1 MTNTQINLFLGLFDE
16 LDIDTSNFRNI
27 HKILESYTSQVKIE
41 YQELYTS
48 FVNIL
53 KLYIDKHEH
62 KIKHLQSM
70 VNNQSIDV
78 KYTDLELDAMCLNAE
93 LEETKLKLE
102 TLQTNYNILHEMYI
116 KSVNNSLELA
126 RNVDELEKQ
135 IKQQTT
141 NKNN

>member
-1 MTNTQINLFLGLFDE
+1 L
-16 LDIDTSNFRNI
+16 
-27 HKILESYTSQVKIE
+27 
-41 YQELYTS
+41 
-48 FVNIL
+48 
-53 KLYIDKHEH
+53 
-62 KIKHLQSM
+62 
-70 VNNQSIDV
+70 
-78 KYTDLELDAMCLNAE
+78 CLNAE